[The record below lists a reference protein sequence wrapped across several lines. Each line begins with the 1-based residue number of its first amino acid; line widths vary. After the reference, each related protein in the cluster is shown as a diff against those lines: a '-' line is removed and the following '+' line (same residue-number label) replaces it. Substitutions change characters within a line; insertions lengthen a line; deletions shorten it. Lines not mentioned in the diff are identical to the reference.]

1 MRHMSYSDKM
11 CFLPKN
17 HQMTTTLPH
26 LPRGIQAVAWK
37 NQDGTKALRYRVR
50 IQRKDFKA
58 DELFKDLVEAEQF
71 LLNSKTLQGRAMLAS
86 KEKVLKTVEDS
97 IADTYLSNLFN
108 QPVFNTFIDI
118 YKKEVVDTIDVITE
132 QDKRRKC
139 NLLSFLK
146 TISETKIE
154 VITNAARP
162 MQFQKTKQNETSQ
175 RFFGT
180 IYIDRF
186 SEYDVNA
193 YIVAR
198 LKENKKSSTINRELS
213 IISQIFEHCRHSTP
227 ALKGLMNPVQLRNKK
242 LLSGKRDQKPKRR
255 LTDQDKDHLFLALDS
270 YSNQELKTIC
280 LLSLATAMR
289 RSEIVNL
296 RWWQVG
302 KGHIHL
308 PNTKSNRPRDVYVT
322 QEAQELLS
330 ALPRGEDT
338 AKVFASYS
346 TVAGFEGSF
355 TKLMHSHSL
364 EHITFHIFRKEAF
377 SIFFERLGADNAT
390 LLSEF
395 LGVSSV
401 RKFKELHA
409 PKAVKD
415 LSTEQ
420 NILLSGGHRN
430 AQTTKDH
437 YLTLKKEDKKSS

>member
-1 MRHMSYSDKM
+1 M
-11 CFLPKN
+11 
-17 HQMTTTLPH
+17 
-26 LPRGIQAVAWK
+26 AWK
-37 NQDGTKALRYRVR
+37 NQDGTKSLRYRVR
-50 IQRKDFKA
+50 IQRKDFKS
-58 DELFKDLVEAEQF
+58 DELFKDITEAQQF
-71 LLNSKTLQGRAMLAS
+71 LLNSKTKSGRAMLQS
-86 KEKVLKTVEDS
+86 KHEVMQAHEKELLEKWMETQLLKSFIRTFVYRYQRDVVE
-97 IADTYLSNLFN
+97 
-108 QPVFNTFIDI
+108 
-118 YKKEVVDTIDVITE
+118 TIDTSTE
-132 QDKRRKC
+132 SQKRKKS

-146 TISETKIE
+146 TIRTTKIE
-154 VITNAARP
+154 RVINAKVP
-162 MQFQKTKQNETSQ
+162 SMMQNMTGDKKELKD
-175 RFFGT
+175 FGS
-180 IYIDRF
+180 IEIEDF

-198 LKENKKSSTINRELS
+198 LKEKKKSSTINRELS

-255 LTDQDKDHLFLALDS
+255 LTDQDKERLFLALDS
-270 YSNQELKTIC
+270 YSNPELKTIC

-296 RWWQVG
+296 KWWQVG
-302 KGHIHL
+302 QGHIHL
-308 PNTKSNRPRDVYVT
+308 PTTKSNRPRDVYLT

-330 ALPRGEDT
+330 ALPRSADT
-338 AKVFASYS
+338 SKVFGSYS

-355 TKLMHSHSL
+355 TKLMHTHSL

-409 PKAVKD
+409 PKVVKD
-415 LSTEQ
+415 LASEK
-420 NILLSGGHRN
+420 NILQSGGHMN

-437 YLTLKKEDKKSS
+437 YLTLKKEEQKLLTKEKV